1 MKKKIIS
8 SLMIAVLLLMPLT
21 VNSVADDTPSV
32 YLQTADGKTDLVGY
46 FQMEGVTAQ
55 LQEEAICFTL
65 TEETA
70 SITFA
75 RPLTADGFSI
85 RWNGV
90 DDPEKKMETLG
101 VTISD
106 AEKPECSVSLNYRKM
121 NEQYCSVRCNDAGRT
136 YLASGSMYKQNQ
148 ADTFLYYSAEASSLS
163 DGAGFNVL
171 LEKYIG
177 GADFNGFPSGAVNMR
192 MDVTGQV
199 GGSFCL
205 KSINEQRFGT
215 EYVEDDSEPVLGIS
229 NRTNRAL
236 YQSVV
241 TVGGAVA
248 YDVLSTESTVTLTVK
263 DNNGE
268 IVKDTNGVV
277 LENVDGTQLY
287 QFKVEQYGVYNVSYV
302 TSDGINKSRGM
313 GYRMNVMDDGGPV
326 ITIEKPVEALTVGQ
340 AYAFPAM
347 TVTDNADAECDAWIT
362 VKHPSGIL
370 TTEKN
375 SFVPEEEGNYTII
388 YMAVDDSGNVGKLI
402 AGTHAKK
409 GE

>member
-1 MKKKIIS
+1 MKKKIFS
-8 SLMIAVLLLMPLT
+8 SLLIAAILLNLL
-21 VNSVADDTPSV
+21 SVGGFADDKPSP
-32 YLQTADGKTDLVGY
+32 YIETADGKIDLIGY
-46 FQMEGVTAQ
+46 FQMEGVTAE
-55 LQEEAICFTL
+55 LQEETICFTL
-65 TEETA
+65 TAETA

-90 DDPEKKMETLG
+90 DDPEKKTETLA
-101 VTISD
+101 VTIAD
-106 AEKPECSVSLNYRKM
+106 IQNPEYSISLNYQKM
-121 NEQYCSVRCNDAGRT
+121 NEQYCAVKCNNTGRT

-148 ADTFLYYSAEASSLS
+148 ADTFLYYSAEAKSLS

-171 LEKYIG
+171 IEKYISG
-177 GADFNGFPSGAVNMR
+177 TDFNGFPSGAVNMR

-215 EYVEDDSEPVLGIS
+215 EYVEDDSEPVLGIA
-229 NRTNRAL
+229 NRATRAL

-241 TVGGAVA
+241 TVGGAIA
-248 YDVLSTESTVTLTVK
+248 YDVLSTDSAVTLTVK

-268 IVKDTNGVV
+268 IVKDINGTL

-340 AYAFPAM
+340 TYTFPAM
-347 TVTDNADAECDAWIT
+347 TVTDNADAECEAWIT

-375 SFVPEEEGNYTII
+375 SFTPEEEGNYTII
-388 YMAVDDSGNVGKLI
+388 YMAVDKSGNVGKLI
-402 AGTHAKK
+402 AETHAKK